1 MHRLYGRNRSDR
13 DTVDASVVIQGG
25 ARARIGQDSQE
36 DFYRVVQERVSMW
49 YNDNKANGFCSANES
64 RYTSSSWIY
73 RSEHPLFYTSEY
85 TNHIKVRDSAGQPG
99 MINWNSLTFKGF
111 RGPRIQNSR
120 KTFPMPIFCRRP
132 IRTSCVTIFDRQ
144 STYYVLTLNDSSTF
158 KLSLSLLEKG
168 NLHLHYKKT
177 RIRLRLYIACIIFPS
192 HV

>member
-25 ARARIGQDSQE
+25 ARARIGQESDKTLKKTFIEWSRNE
-36 DFYRVVQERVSMW
+36 LACGIMIIKLTVSVPQM
-49 YNDNKANGFCSANES
+49 NRDTH
-64 RYTSSSWIY
+64 RQV
-73 RSEHPLFYTSEY
+73 EHPLFYTSEY

-132 IRTSCVTIFDRQ
+132 IRTSCVT
-144 STYYVLTLNDSSTF
+144 
-158 KLSLSLLEKG
+158 
-168 NLHLHYKKT
+168 
-177 RIRLRLYIACIIFPS
+177 
-192 HV
+192 